1 MNSLL
6 ALSQK
11 DEMLQQNIQ
20 TITQYIIFLLCEQP
34 SIEEHYQSTNSKMLS
49 TNKPVRQALTKLIN
63 SSMGFQLK
71 PTCTIPKAFPSS
83 PTPLS
88 NIFYY
93 IHTQEDNY
101 KAKHNKCVLPQL
113 KLLRNNKQRDREA
126 WIYKGLLPLQQ
137 QKSKLSC

>member
-63 SSMGFQLK
+63 SSMGF
-71 PTCTIPKAFPSS
+71 
-83 PTPLS
+83 
-88 NIFYY
+88 
-93 IHTQEDNY
+93 
-101 KAKHNKCVLPQL
+101 
-113 KLLRNNKQRDREA
+113 
-126 WIYKGLLPLQQ
+126 
-137 QKSKLSC
+137 